1 MASPQSLPLISLLP
15 SSQRFGILVCVCGG
29 KLSVLPPKH
38 SDLLC
43 LPPPTPDEGPR
54 RTELSDPGRSKSNA
68 QVPHACI
75 GWGLA
80 GPCSSSMELH
90 LQSPG
95 LGIQELDSWP
105 PPCRIQPA
113 TSSILFW
120 TDSSVFRTFAPLV
133 TSKPHTPSLHLQV
146 LTTMDLSAPN
156 SNVSPS
162 CFLHGVPALA
172 YLNIVSHLSFT
183 YLTHTCVVPPVC
195 QHLC

>member
-1 MASPQSLPLISLLP
+1 MCCHPSTATCSASHLLPLMRAPEEPNFQI
-15 SSQRFGILVCVCGG
+15 Q
-29 KLSVLPPKH
+29 
-38 SDLLC
+38 
-43 LPPPTPDEGPR
+43 EGPR
-54 RTELSDPGRSKSNA
+54 AMLRYPMPALGGAWLVRVPALWSCISK
-68 QVPHACI
+68 V
-75 GWGLA
+75 L
-80 GPCSSSMELH
+80 
-90 LQSPG
+90 G
-95 LGIQELDSWP
+95 LGFKSLTPWP

-120 TDSSVFRTFAPLV
+120 TDGSVFRTFAPLV

-183 YLTHTCVVPPVC
+183 YLTHTCVVPPMC